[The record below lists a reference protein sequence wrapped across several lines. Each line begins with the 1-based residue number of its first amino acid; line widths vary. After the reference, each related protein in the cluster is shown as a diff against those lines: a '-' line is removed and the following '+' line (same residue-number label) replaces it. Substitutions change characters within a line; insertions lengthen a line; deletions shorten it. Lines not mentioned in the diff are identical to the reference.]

1 MNQTSSAT
9 SPTLD
14 SEDNAEMVDED
25 LRRVHRGNPG
35 VEDWFHYCML
45 CLQAL
50 LIPRCPKA
58 FIATVFANNCC

>member
-1 MNQTSSAT
+1 MET
-9 SPTLD
+9 
-14 SEDNAEMVDED
+14 VDED

-50 LIPRCPKA
+50 LISRCPKA
-58 FIATVFANNCC
+58 FIATVFANNYC